1 MVGIA
6 EPGSGQ
12 TALEPSTLQEYGLEG
27 VPEDWRHAVYM
38 YQPCEGL
45 YISCVSGRPEGKWSF
60 QAKGPAA
67 FSVNILL
74 EGHIQTAFD
83 DGAIVDV
90 SAGSTLLMASGE
102 PASGWDVLDGQTDGA
117 FRLVSIHMPQE
128 AMANL
133 TGLHMDDLRRR
144 ARALSGDQPH
154 IDAFLGVVPS
164 SSTLRRVACD
174 LLGLGCNYAG
184 PCLSRDLYL
193 RAKAM
198 EAIAC
203 FLQEHLEPAAMPLPV
218 PADRQ
223 RLIEARALL
232 EKNYSQEWTVQSLA
246 RAVGL
251 NEKRLQQGFQALY
264 GCPVH
269 ACLTRIRLNA
279 AVALLKRGTS
289 VTETAA
295 CCGFGN
301 LSHFSRM
308 FRGHT
313 GITPKQCALG
323 ISPRIAQQDSSAVR
337 LF

>member
-1 MVGIA
+1 MA
-6 EPGSGQ
+6 EIGEPRLNQ
-12 TALEPSTLQEYGLEG
+12 ALDPSRLQEDGLEG
-27 VPEDWRHAVYM
+27 VPEEWRHAVHM
-38 YQPCEGL
+38 YQPSEGL
-45 YISCVSGRPEGKWSF
+45 YISCISGRPGGKWSF
-60 QAKGPAA
+60 QAEGPAA

-74 EGHIQTAFD
+74 EGRIQTAFD
-83 DGAIVDV
+83 DGAVVDV
-90 SAGSTLLMASGE
+90 SAGSTILMASGE
-102 PASGWDVLDGQTDGA
+102 PASGWDVLDGQTDGV
-117 FRLVSIHMPQE
+117 FRLVSIHMPEQ

-133 TGLHMDDLRRR
+133 TGLHMDELRRR
-144 ARALSGDQPH
+144 ARALSGDQSH
-154 IDAFLGVVPS
+154 INAFLGVVSS
-164 SSTLRRVACD
+164 SSTLQRVAGD
-174 LLGLGCNYAG
+174 LLGFGCSYVG

-203 FLQEHLEPAAMPLPV
+203 FVQENLEQADMPLPV

-223 RLIEARALL
+223 RLVETRALM
-232 EKNYSQEWTVQSLA
+232 EKHYAQEWTVPSLA

-251 NEKRLQQGFQALY
+251 NVKRLQQGFQALY

-279 AVALLKRGTS
+279 AITMLRQGTS

-295 CCGFGN
+295 CCGFAN

-313 GITPKQCALG
+313 GITPKQCAMG
-323 ISPRIAQQDSSAVR
+323 ISPRIA
-337 LF
+337 

>member
-1 MVGIA
+1 MGEIS
-6 EPGSGQ
+6 EPASDQ
-12 TALEPSTLQEYGLEG
+12 ALDPSKLQEDGLDC
-27 VPEDWRHAVYM
+27 VPEDWRHAVHM
-38 YQPCEGL
+38 YQPSEGL
-45 YISCVSGRPEGKWSF
+45 YISCISGRPGGKWSF
-60 QAKGPAA
+60 QASGPAA

-74 EGHIQTAFD
+74 EGHMQTAFD
-83 DGAIVDV
+83 DGAVVDV
-90 SAGSTLLMASGE
+90 SAGSTILMASGE
-102 PASGWDVLDGQTDGA
+102 PTSGWDVLDGQTDGA
-117 FRLVSIHMPQE
+117 FRLVSIYMPAD
-128 AMANL
+128 AMASL
-133 TGLHMDDLRRR
+133 TGLSMDELRRR
-144 ARALSGDQPH
+144 TRTLSGDRSH
-154 IDAFLGVVPS
+154 IDALLGVVPS
-164 SSTLRRVACD
+164 SSTLQRVACD
-174 LLGLGCNYAG
+174 LLGFGCSHVG

-203 FLQEHLEPAAMPLPV
+203 FVQDNLEQADMPLPI
-218 PADRQ
+218 PGDRR

-232 EKNYSQEWTVQSLA
+232 EQNYGQEWTVQSLA

-279 AVALLKRGTS
+279 AVAMLKRGTS

-295 CCGFGN
+295 CCGFAN

-323 ISPRIAQQDSSAVR
+323 ISPRISHQGTAVVR
-337 LF
+337 VV

>member
-1 MVGIA
+1 MARSAGLN
-6 EPGSGQ
+6 PDQ
-12 TALEPSTLQEYGLEG
+12 LALEPSKLQEDGLDDI
-27 VPEDWRHAVYM
+27 PQDWRHAVRM
-38 YQPCEGL
+38 CQPAKDL
-45 YISCVSGRPEGKWSF
+45 YISCISGRPGGKWSF
-60 QAKGPAA
+60 QAEGPAA

-74 EGHIQTAFD
+74 EGRIQTAFD
-83 DGAIVDV
+83 DGEVV
-90 SAGSTLLMASGE
+90 EGSAGSTILMASGE
-102 PASGWDVLDGQTDGA
+102 SASGWDVLDGQADGA
-117 FRLVSIHMPQE
+117 FRLVSIHMPAN

-133 TGLHMDDLRRR
+133 TGLNMDELRRR
-144 ARALSGDQPH
+144 ARALSGDQSH

-164 SSTLRRVACD
+164 SSTLQRVACD
-174 LLGLGCNYAG
+174 LLGFGCSYAG
-184 PCLSRDLYL
+184 SCLSRNLCL

-203 FLQEHLEPAAMPLPV
+203 FVQENLEQADMPLPV
-218 PADRQ
+218 PGDRQ

-232 EKNYSQEWTVQSLA
+232 EQNYGREWSVQSLA

-269 ACLTRIRLNA
+269 ACLTRIRINA
-279 AVALLKRGTS
+279 AVAMLKRGAS

-295 CCGFGN
+295 CCGFAN

-308 FRGHT
+308 FRGRT

-323 ISPRIAQQDSSAVR
+323 VRPRTAPQDASMS
-337 LF
+337 LP

>member
-1 MVGIA
+1 MAGIA
-6 EPGSGQ
+6 KSGSDQ
-12 TALEPSTLQEYGLEG
+12 PVLEPSKLQEDGLEG
-27 VPEDWRHAVYM
+27 VPEDWQHAVHT

-45 YISCVSGRPEGKWSF
+45 YINCISGRPGGTWSF
-60 QAKGPAA
+60 QAEGPAA
-67 FSVNILL
+67 FSINILL
-74 EGHIQTAFD
+74 EGRIQTAFD
-83 DGAIVDV
+83 DGAVVNV
-90 SAGSTLLMASGE
+90 SAGSTILMASGE

-117 FRLVSIHMPQE
+117 FRLVSIHLPQE

-133 TGLHMDDLRRR
+133 TGLHMDELRRR
-144 ARALSGDQPH
+144 ARALPGDQSH

-164 SSTLRRVACD
+164 SSTMQRVACD
-174 LLGLGCNYAG
+174 LLGFGRSYAA

-198 EAIAC
+198 EGIAC
-203 FLQEHLEPAAMPLPV
+203 FMQENLELADMPLPV

-232 EKNYSQEWTVQSLA
+232 EKNYGQEWTVQSLA

-264 GCPVH
+264 GYPVH

-279 AVALLKRGTS
+279 AVALLKRGVS

-295 CCGFGN
+295 CCGFAN

-308 FRGHT
+308 FHGHT

-323 ISPRIAQQDSSAVR
+323 ISPRIAQQDTSMP
-337 LF
+337 LL

>member
-1 MVGIA
+1 MSGIA
-6 EPGSGQ
+6 EPGADQ
-12 TALEPSTLQEYGLEG
+12 ALDPSKLQEDGLEG
-27 VPEDWRHAVYM
+27 VPEDWRHAVHM
-38 YQPCEGL
+38 YQPSEGL
-45 YISCVSGRPEGKWSF
+45 YISCISGRPGGKWSF
-60 QAKGPAA
+60 QAAGPAA

-74 EGHIQTAFD
+74 EGHMQTAFD
-83 DGAIVDV
+83 DGAVVDV
-90 SAGSTLLMASGE
+90 SAGFTILMASGE
-102 PASGWDVLDGQTDGA
+102 AASGWDVLDGQTDGA
-117 FRLVSIHMPQE
+117 FRLVSIHMPAD

-133 TGLHMDDLRRR
+133 TGLNMDELRRR
-144 ARALSGDQPH
+144 ARTLSGDQSH

-164 SSTLRRVACD
+164 SSTLQRVACG
-174 LLGLGCNYAG
+174 LLGFGCSYAG

-203 FLQEHLEPAAMPLPV
+203 FVQENLEQADMPLPV
-218 PADRQ
+218 PSDRQ
-223 RLIEARALL
+223 RLIEARALM
-232 EKNYSQEWTVQSLA
+232 EKHYAQEWTVQSLA

-251 NEKRLQQGFQALY
+251 NEKRLQQGFRALY
-264 GCPVH
+264 GCAVH

-279 AVALLKRGTS
+279 AIAMLKRGTS

-295 CCGFGN
+295 CCGFAN

-323 ISPRIAQQDSSAVR
+323 ISPRIAHQDTSMVC
-337 LF
+337 LL